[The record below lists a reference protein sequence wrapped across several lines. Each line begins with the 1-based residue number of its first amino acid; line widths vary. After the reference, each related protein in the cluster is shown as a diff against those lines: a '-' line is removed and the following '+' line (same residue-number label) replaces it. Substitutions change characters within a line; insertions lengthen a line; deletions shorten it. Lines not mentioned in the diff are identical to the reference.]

1 MQLSRLVTRSSTIVA
16 TLALLSCSESGPT
29 GPGNTVERIEFT
41 PSSVALGTGRSASVE
56 VRNTGNVAI
65 GPISLNAAPV
75 RNSGGVEQPSASL
88 TPTPASIATLNPNDV
103 ATVQLAVSA
112 VNLTDGTYTSSIS
125 ARRGNEELASLQL
138 TFAVSSGGGG
148 GGPVASVVI
157 TGGPASGEQGDV
169 GAYVAE
175 ARDSAGAPLSGVH
188 VNWAVV
194 PGNAGLMT
202 AEGKFVAYGTGQPQ
216 IIASANGVAD
226 TLQVTITQ
234 RSAPSGSFAVTGQG
248 LVSERFTS
256 DLWAHGN
263 VLLTGT
269 WSTRNGNPGNKL
281 NVWNISSPDAPVLAD
296 SVIVDARTVNDVK
309 FSPDGSL
316 AVLSHEGGGTNGI
329 TLLDMSSPFQ
339 PVKITQFSN
348 LLEPSTNNSVHNV
361 WLEQDYAYISNSIT
375 NLLRVVDISNPQ
387 APATVASQNFGAGPS
402 PALHD
407 VYVRD
412 GLAFLS
418 NWTDG
423 LIIVDVGNGI
433 AGGSPTSPR
442 EVSRIGFG
450 GFSVHNAWYWPA
462 AGYVFAGDE
471 FSASSLGVGIVKV
484 VDISDPSNPVEVAS
498 FHAAGDSP
506 HNFWLDETRGILY
519 AAWYSNGVYAVDVT
533 GELLGR
539 LDLQGREITNSRYN
553 GSTGCGFSSGAS
565 TNRTCT
571 WAPQLHN
578 GRLYV
583 SDLDAGLKVLQ
594 PNF

>member
-1 MQLSRLVTRSSTIVA
+1 
-16 TLALLSCSESGPT
+16 
-29 GPGNTVERIEFT
+29 
-41 PSSVALGTGRSASVE
+41 
-56 VRNTGNVAI
+56 
-65 GPISLNAAPV
+65 
-75 RNSGGVEQPSASL
+75 
-88 TPTPASIATLNPNDV
+88 
-103 ATVQLAVSA
+103 VQ
-112 VNLTDGTYTSSIS
+112 
-125 ARRGNEELASLQL
+125 
-138 TFAVSSGGGG
+138 
-148 GGPVASVVI
+148 
-157 TGGPASGEQGDV
+157 
-169 GAYVAE
+169 
-175 ARDSAGAPLSGVH
+175 

-194 PGNAGLMT
+194 PANAGLMT
-202 AEGKFVAYGTGQPQ
+202 AAGKFVGYGTGQPL

-226 TLQVTITQ
+226 TLQVTVAQ

-263 VLLTGT
+263 VVITGT
-269 WSTRNGNPGNKL
+269 WSTRNGNPGNVL
-281 NVWNISSPDAPVLAD
+281 YVWNISSPDAPVLVD
-296 SVIVDARTVNDVK
+296 SVVVDARTVNDVK

-329 TLLDMSSPFQ
+329 TLLDMSSPFN
-339 PVKITQFSN
+339 PVEITQFSD

-361 WLEQDYAYISNSIT
+361 WLEQSFAYIANSIT
-375 NLLRVVDISNPQ
+375 NNLRVVDISNPQ
-387 APATVASQNFGAGPS
+387 VPVTISSMNFGGGPS

-423 LIIVDVGNGI
+423 LIILDVGNGI
-433 AGGSPTSPR
+433 AGGSPNSPR
-442 EVSRIGFG
+442 EVSRITFG
-450 GFSVHNAWYWPA
+450 GFSAHNAWYWPA
-462 AGYVFAGDE
+462 AGYVFVGDE

-484 VDISDPSNPVEVAS
+484 VDISDPANPQEVAS
-498 FHAAGDSP
+498 FHQTGDSP

-519 AAWYSNGVYAVDVT
+519 AAWYSNGVFAIDVSS
-533 GELLGR
+533 ELLGR

-553 GSTGCGFSSGAS
+553 GATGCDFSSPAGV
-565 TNRTCT
+565 NLTCT

-583 SDLDAGLKVLQ
+583 SDLDAGLKVLR